1 MPSRRRPP
9 NGAEPGNA
17 LKVLIVHYRFYEWG
31 GPERYLFGIK
41 ASLEAAGHEVIPF
54 SLQHGRNEP
63 SAYQEYFAPA
73 IGGGE
78 AMRFGE
84 EALTPDVVLRKLGG
98 TFYSSTVERCL
109 DRLITDVRPDVM
121 YVLQY
126 LRHLSPAVL
135 AAARRHD
142 IPVVVRLS
150 DYQMVC
156 PQADLLRGARVCED
170 CLESGSFWPSVRHA
184 CVRGSRTQSLVDA
197 LATQYHRLRGYFDA
211 VDRFVA
217 PSQVVLEKM
226 VKGGFDRDRF
236 VVIPT
241 FVDSARFTPGTEPP
255 GRRKTVAYV
264 GQLRPEKG
272 VDVLVR
278 AWRAVPDR
286 ERAGMTLVIAGTG
299 SAAFEATLRELAA
312 GDPTIDLTGTLP
324 RDGVERLLRDS
335 RVSVIPSVCYEN
347 LPNSLLESYASG
359 TPVIASGIG
368 SLLEVVTNGETG
380 WTFEPGN
387 EAELAALIRRAI
399 VDSDT
404 LDAMAVRAR
413 ARAVDAYGPA
423 LHLTRLVALFTRL
436 LPAEADSLAMHPSW
450 T

>member
-1 MPSRRRPP
+1 CASSSSTRSTRSCRPTSDSSTISHRPSPMPSRRRPP

-63 SAYQEYFAPA
+63 SAY
-73 IGGGE
+73 
-78 AMRFGE
+78 
-84 EALTPDVVLRKLGG
+84 
-98 TFYSSTVERCL
+98 
-109 DRLITDVRPDVM
+109 
-121 YVLQY
+121 LQY

-184 CVRGSRTQSLVDA
+184 CVRGSRAQSLVDA

-241 FVDSARFTPGTEPP
+241 FVDSARFTPGT
-255 GRRKTVAYV
+255 
-264 GQLRPEKG
+264 
-272 VDVLVR
+272 
-278 AWRAVPDR
+278 
-286 ERAGMTLVIAGTG
+286 
-299 SAAFEATLRELAA
+299 
-312 GDPTIDLTGTLP
+312 
-324 RDGVERLLRDS
+324 
-335 RVSVIPSVCYEN
+335 
-347 LPNSLLESYASG
+347 
-359 TPVIASGIG
+359 
-368 SLLEVVTNGETG
+368 
-380 WTFEPGN
+380 
-387 EAELAALIRRAI
+387 
-399 VDSDT
+399 
-404 LDAMAVRAR
+404 
-413 ARAVDAYGPA
+413 
-423 LHLTRLVALFTRL
+423 
-436 LPAEADSLAMHPSW
+436 
-450 T
+450 